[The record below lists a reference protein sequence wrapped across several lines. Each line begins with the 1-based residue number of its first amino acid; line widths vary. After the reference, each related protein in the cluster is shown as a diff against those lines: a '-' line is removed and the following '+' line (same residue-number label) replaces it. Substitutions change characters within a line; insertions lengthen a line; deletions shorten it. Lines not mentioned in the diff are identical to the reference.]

1 MRAPAALP
9 AAAPRGQGGV
19 PLWPLVLHLF
29 TFEVYALGFV
39 DEAVAVAVAE
49 QLRANASYA
58 KYEDTAAFQVPLD
71 RQRQGGPRGD
81 GWRLYD
87 AVAEFKRQGVGE
99 RSHAWRVS
107 GINEQYTFSPTYPA
121 TLLVPS
127 RISDATLQYACK
139 YRSKARIPALTY
151 LHWANG
157 ASITR
162 SSQPMVGLKQSRS
175 VHDEKL
181 VESIFASHRDD
192 AASGPA
198 STPLYGATTT
208 NLVIDARPTVN
219 AMANF
224 AMGAGTENM
233 ENYRAATKTHLGIEN
248 IHVMRD
254 SLDRVAAALRGPLP
268 RGDEDGAAPPR
279 AAAPDQLALRRSN
292 WLRHLSAILD
302 GTALIVRNV
311 HVNASHV
318 LVHCSD
324 GWDRTAQLT
333 SLAQLCL
340 DPYFRT
346 AHGLAVLVEKDWL
359 SFGHRFGERLG
370 VLQGAAERYELAPPT
385 AQREARSAEAE
396 AADDDAPLRME
407 AVNAFWGGVRR
418 HLPFQAQNQQ
428 SPIFFQFLD
437 AVAQLQHQF
446 PERFA
451 FNVHFLAALHRE
463 AYAGRTGSF
472 LYNCE
477 GERRAAAHRTP
488 SVWDLLPPE
497 DPRWRN
503 ARFDPALDDPKRP
516 GGDMGV
522 LIPDAKRVRFTP
534 ELLHHTDAELNSL
547 LDRDA
552 LEQQLL
558 QQRLEKAALEA
569 PDPLPEPRPQDE
581 SFEAFHAAASR
592 MRSFF
597 SNGWGRFQD
606 ALRNGQADDALA
618 ARAAPSMELGS
629 ATRPAARAATEHE
642 PAPPAGTAQ
651 AAPPPGAAPNPWA
664 DARPEPAIRSLSD
677 LDASLHPGTGSPP
690 RAAHPRAAGS
700 PPATA
705 SSSRLDPLG
714 VSEL

>member
-71 RQRQGGPRGD
+71 RQRQGGPLGD

-472 LYNCE
+472 MYNCE

-522 LIPDAKRVRFTP
+522 LIPDAKRLLDHGVDGIILSNHGGRQLDRAPVPFRLLPELVREVGSDATVMIDTGIMNGADIIASVALGARFTIIGRAY
-534 ELLHHTDAELNSL
+534 LYGLMAGGRAGV
-547 LDRDA
+547 DR
-552 LEQQLL
+552 
-558 QQRLEKAALEA
+558 
-569 PDPLPEPRPQDE
+569 
-581 SFEAFHAAASR
+581 
-592 MRSFF
+592 
-597 SNGWGRFQD
+597 
-606 ALRNGQADDALA
+606 
-618 ARAAPSMELGS
+618 
-629 ATRPAARAATEHE
+629 
-642 PAPPAGTAQ
+642 
-651 AAPPPGAAPNPWA
+651 
-664 DARPEPAIRSLSD
+664 AIEILSEEVVRTMK
-677 LDASLHPGTGSPP
+677 L
-690 RAAHPRAAGS
+690 
-700 PPATA
+700 
-705 SSSRLDPLG
+705 LG
-714 VSEL
+714 VSSIEELEPRHVTQLTRLVPVRGQVRAAADAVAR

>member
-71 RQRQGGPRGD
+71 RQRQGGPGGD

-311 HVNASHV
+311 HVNASHC
-318 LVHCSD
+318 L
-324 GWDRTAQLT
+324 LYT
-333 SLAQLCL
+333 S
-340 DPYFRT
+340 P
-346 AHGLAVLVEKDWL
+346 
-359 SFGHRFGERLG
+359 
-370 VLQGAAERYELAPPT
+370 
-385 AQREARSAEAE
+385 
-396 AADDDAPLRME
+396 
-407 AVNAFWGGVRR
+407 
-418 HLPFQAQNQQ
+418 
-428 SPIFFQFLD
+428 SP
-437 AVAQLQHQF
+437 
-446 PERFA
+446 
-451 FNVHFLAALHRE
+451 
-463 AYAGRTGSF
+463 
-472 LYNCE
+472 
-477 GERRAAAHRTP
+477 
-488 SVWDLLPPE
+488 
-497 DPRWRN
+497 
-503 ARFDPALDDPKRP
+503 
-516 GGDMGV
+516 
-522 LIPDAKRVRFTP
+522 
-534 ELLHHTDAELNSL
+534 
-547 LDRDA
+547 RD
-552 LEQQLL
+552 
-558 QQRLEKAALEA
+558 
-569 PDPLPEPRPQDE
+569 
-581 SFEAFHAAASR
+581 S
-592 MRSFF
+592 
-597 SNGWGRFQD
+597 
-606 ALRNGQADDALA
+606 
-618 ARAAPSMELGS
+618 
-629 ATRPAARAATEHE
+629 
-642 PAPPAGTAQ
+642 
-651 AAPPPGAAPNPWA
+651 
-664 DARPEPAIRSLSD
+664 
-677 LDASLHPGTGSPP
+677 
-690 RAAHPRAAGS
+690 
-700 PPATA
+700 
-705 SSSRLDPLG
+705 
-714 VSEL
+714 